1 MKALSRRPHR
11 PRSAIFLRVNTS
23 EIRDTVTTRH
33 AGLPAQRR
41 PSATFWFVWSLLLL
55 ATVLLS
61 WWSHRSSDLP
71 LDNHFADWL
80 YHNHDSFPLSDQ
92 FWEYMRL
99 AGQPSTIIV
108 VGLVL
113 VAALAARRRLV
124 EAGLVLLA
132 LSTGLVQLAV
142 RALVDRPVF
151 SGIREPGRAYPS
163 PSSYPSG
170 HAFGEFLVFGLIF
183 VFAPLII
190 SSRAGVA
197 GIRAVCVAVI
207 VFGGMERVADSRHW
221 PSDVIGAYLLALLYV
236 SAAWWVSRA
245 WAAGRRPQP

>member
-1 MKALSRRPHR
+1 M
-11 PRSAIFLRVNTS
+11 NTS
-23 EIRDTVTTRH
+23 EIRRPVPTGH
-33 AGLPAQRR
+33 AGRLPQRR
-41 PSATFWFVWSLLLL
+41 PPATFWSIWALVLV

-71 LDNHFADWL
+71 LDDRFAHWL

-99 AGQPSTIIV
+99 AGQPATIIV
-108 VGLVL
+108 VALVM
-113 VAALAARRRLV
+113 AAAFGAKRRLV
-124 EAGLVLLA
+124 EAGLMPLG
-132 LSTGLVQLAV
+132 LSMGLVQLAV

-151 SGIREPGRAYPS
+151 SGTRELGRAYPS

-197 GIRAVCVAVI
+197 GIRAICVIVI

-221 PSDVIGAYLLALLYV
+221 PSDVIGAHMLALLFV

-245 WAAGRRPQP
+245 RAAEPGRIAIPSPRQ